1 MKFVKS
7 MMSVA
12 VLAVVMTGC
21 TTVSLQD
28 ARHDTTMLEQALTTT
43 QQNLDEATYQAMV
56 VQNAEQAV
64 LASAKADKQAL
75 KAQKKAERARKKAE
89 RAQKRAEKRAL
100 KAQKKAER
108 AESRAKKA
116 SIKISQAQE
125 VLSQ

>member
-21 TTVSLQD
+21 ASVSLQD
-28 ARHDTTMLEQALTTT
+28 ARHDTTMLEQALATT
-43 QQNLDEATYQAMV
+43 QQNLDEATYQATV

-64 LASAKADKQAL
+64 LASAKADK
-75 KAQKKAERARKKAE
+75 E
-89 RAQKRAEKRAL
+89 AL

-108 AESRAKKA
+108 AEARAKKA
-116 SIKISQAQE
+116 ATKISQAQE